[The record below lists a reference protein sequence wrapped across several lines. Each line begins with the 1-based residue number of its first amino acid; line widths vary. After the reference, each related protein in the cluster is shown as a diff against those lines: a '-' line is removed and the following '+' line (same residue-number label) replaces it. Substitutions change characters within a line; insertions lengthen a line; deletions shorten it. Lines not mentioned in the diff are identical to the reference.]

1 MLMQPN
7 SRHATKQQADANTTD
22 AIASDLGASAMK
34 TKAGAMDIGTKAMR
48 LN

>member
-7 SRHATKQQADANTTD
+7 SRLMRIPQM
-22 AIASDLGASAMK
+22 L
-34 TKAGAMDIGTKAMR
+34 KAGAMDIGTKAMR

>member
-7 SRHATKQQADANTTD
+7 SRLMRIPQM
-22 AIASDLGASAMK
+22 LMK

>member
-7 SRHATKQQADANTTD
+7 SRLMRIPQM
-22 AIASDLGASAMK
+22 LK